1 MATKTIG
8 VYIEKPINRP
18 HGDLNLSEFVVH
30 ELDRI
35 NDRSIALDRYFNFRA
50 VQKSDIDMEVGLV
63 ILTEQNFTLFFAMN
77 QGRSVFF
84 YDFNVSFLLH
94 KPEPGELWSCY
105 RGVWVKLDDEEK
117 RDVLWRAYSS
127 RYLEQEKKPPIKKSK
142 TNKTDDAT
150 SAREVAPSSN
160 LAPVITPELLKQLGL

>member
-1 MATKTIG
+1 MTTKTIG
-8 VYIEKPINRP
+8 LYIEKPINRP
-18 HGDLNLSEFVVH
+18 YSDLSLSEFVVH

-35 NDRSIALDRYFNFRA
+35 NDRSVALDRYFNFRA

-63 ILTEQNFTLFFAMN
+63 VLVDQNFTLFFAMN
-77 QGRSVFF
+77 QGGSILF
-84 YDFNVSFLLH
+84 YDFDVSFLLH

-127 RYLEQEKKPPIKKSK
+127 RYLEHEKTPPLKKSK
-142 TNKTDDAT
+142 NNKTGDAT
-150 SAREVAPSSN
+150 TAREFAPSSN
-160 LAPVITPELLKQLGL
+160 PAPVITPELLKQLGL